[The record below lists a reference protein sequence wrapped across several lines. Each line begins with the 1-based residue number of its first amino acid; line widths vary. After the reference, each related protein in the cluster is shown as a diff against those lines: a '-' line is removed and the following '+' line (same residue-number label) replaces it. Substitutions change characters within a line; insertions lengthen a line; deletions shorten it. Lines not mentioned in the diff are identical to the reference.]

1 MRTWS
6 PQQQKDQKFQYLDPL
21 FIDSQWGKATTYSTV
36 LQGTT
41 TRPKLSSQ
49 TMLQDLLIPQTSHFR
64 STVTKWKWEMRFS

>member
-36 LQGTT
+36 L
-41 TRPKLSSQ
+41 
-49 TMLQDLLIPQTSHFR
+49 
-64 STVTKWKWEMRFS
+64 